1 MLEQFLQL
9 FVLRQFD
16 DVAGT
21 IAYCHLPLLSDCMF
35 PGIAAP
41 MEPLSPSVPGM
52 KQKLNDPSDPGR
64 QIPLLPALVKTGFG
78 SNTLFSN

>member
-1 MLEQFLQL
+1 
-9 FVLRQFD
+9 
-16 DVAGT
+16 
-21 IAYCHLPLLSDCMF
+21 MF